1 MSLYHLWSL
10 HPFDK
15 SRWGTQGWVDV
26 DIIDIVDVA
35 TDKLDK
41 TIDKFRC
48 NLDNNQPSFN
58 NNLNQRDTSVT
69 P

>member
-1 MSLYHLWSL
+1 
-10 HPFDK
+10 
-15 SRWGTQGWVDV
+15 VDV

-48 NLDNNQPSFN
+48 NLDNDQPSFN
-58 NNLNQRDTSVT
+58 NNLNQEIPLLLPDPCNINIRQEHRSIIA
-69 P
+69 